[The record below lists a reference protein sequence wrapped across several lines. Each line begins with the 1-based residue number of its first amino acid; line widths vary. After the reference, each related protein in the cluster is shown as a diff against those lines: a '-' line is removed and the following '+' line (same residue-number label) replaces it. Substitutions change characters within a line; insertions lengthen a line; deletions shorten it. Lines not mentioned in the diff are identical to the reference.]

1 MRSIGYFNTQKSNGT
16 TDLVEQKFKEFC
28 IYNLHQMVQ
37 IFPDDF
43 SGTDI
48 KSSDGFQSAIHFLNE
63 NKGGYLFVV
72 PNALH
77 LGNDLEEVARNI
89 LYIINTGASIS
100 CYDEN
105 FPDPIQNAV
114 QLFGASNVSL
124 TRSQNIKKAMRA
136 RALEGKPM
144 GRPPYGYKVV
154 GDTGKL
160 QIVSEESRVVELLFR
175 LFTKEN
181 MGLRLIAEY
190 LNERKI
196 KTRRD
201 ARWNIVSIREILK
214 NSVYIGTYSR
224 LGVSRTNVHTP
235 IISGEMFK
243 TAQDIRDSRKP
254 FGRVRNVATYLLSGF
269 LICGYCGNTMIG
281 STKTQRWKR
290 TDQKRVHKQYRY
302 YQCQSKT
309 GQSTCDY
316 HTWKADLLDQTVLGQ
331 LRYVVLD
338 KIKRQ
343 GSYTFSEVPDDSRVV
358 TTEERNAYRRFV
370 NAMLVV
376 SKGQG
381 NFMVLKRALDELD
394 LSRKKSVPISDL
406 DTDSVMN
413 NWDSFNDE
421 TLKAILDIE
430 VKRVRVMDTKVELI
444 SKFA

>member
-1 MRSIGYFNTQKSNGT
+1 LRSIGYFNTQKSNGT

-43 SGTDI
+43 SGTDM
-48 KSSDGFQSAIHFLNE
+48 KSSDSFQSAIHFLNE

-77 LGNDLEEVARNI
+77 LGTSLEEVARNI

-160 QIVSEESRVVELLFR
+160 QIVSEESRVVELIFR

-214 NSVYIGTYSR
+214 NPVYIGTYSR

-254 FGRVRNVATYLLSGF
+254 FGRVRNVVAYLLSGF

-331 LRYVVLD
+331 LKYVVLD

-343 GSYTFSEVPDDSRVV
+343 GSYTFSEVSDDSRVV
-358 TTEERNAYRRFV
+358 STEERNAYRRFV

-381 NFMVLKRALDELD
+381 NFMVLTRALDELD

>member
-160 QIVSEESRVVELLFR
+160 QIVSEESRVVELIFR

-181 MGLRLIAEY
+181 MGLRLITEY

-201 ARWNIVSIREILK
+201 AHWNIVSIREILK
-214 NSVYIGTYSR
+214 NPVYIGTYSR
-224 LGVSRTNVHTP
+224 LGVSRTNVHSP

-290 TDQKRVHKQYRY
+290 TDQKKVHKQYRY

-358 TTEERNAYRRFV
+358 STEERNAYRRFV

-413 NWDSFNDE
+413 KWDSFNDE